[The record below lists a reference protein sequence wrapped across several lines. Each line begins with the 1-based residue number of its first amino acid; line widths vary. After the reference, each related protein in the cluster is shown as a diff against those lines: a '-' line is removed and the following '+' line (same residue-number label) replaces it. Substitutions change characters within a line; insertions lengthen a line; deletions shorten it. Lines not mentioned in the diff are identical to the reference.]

1 MTTAA
6 TPESGS
12 TTGPT
17 LYVALELGQA
27 TWKVVSSPGA
37 GRRPRE
43 KTIRGGDQ
51 AALVAEVA
59 RAKERFGLPAA
70 APVRSC
76 YEAGREGFWLHRWLE
91 TLAGVRNVVVD
102 SSSIRVDRRA
112 RRAKSDRLDAQQ
124 LLHSLLRYAAGDRT
138 TWSVVHVPSE
148 AAEAAR
154 QPSRELQTLTHE
166 RTRSRSRLRGLLAA
180 QGLREVAVGGLAGRL
195 ERLRRWNGEPL
206 SAALRAQLHRELARL
221 ALIEEQ
227 IRAVE
232 AECRASLH
240 EPGVVSEQVTAL
252 LQLRAIGPRSAWLFS
267 TELFAWR
274 GFRNRRQVGAVV
286 GLTPT
291 PYHSGAEQR
300 EQGISRAGNAR
311 VRAMAT
317 EIAWQWLR
325 YQPHSELSQW
335 YQRRFGHGS
344 SRLRR
349 IGIIAVARKLLIA
362 LWRYLET
369 GTLPAGAV
377 LKA

>member
-6 TPESGS
+6 TQTER
-12 TTGPT
+12 TTMAPV
-17 LYVALELGQA
+17 LHVALELGQA
-27 TWKVVSSPGA
+27 SWTVVSSPGP
-37 GRRPRE
+37 GQRPRE
-43 KTIRGGDQ
+43 KTVRGGDRT
-51 AALVAEVA
+51 ALLQELA
-59 RAKERFGLPAA
+59 RAKARFGVSAD
-70 APVRSC
+70 APVVSC

-91 TLAGVRNVVVD
+91 TRGVQNLVVD

-112 RRAKSDRLDAQQ
+112 RRAKSDRLDAHQ
-124 LLHSLLRYAAGDRT
+124 LLQSLLRYAAGDRT
-138 TWSVVHVPSE
+138 TWRVVHVPSE

-166 RTRSRSRLRGLLAA
+166 RTRSRSRVRGLLAA
-180 QGLREVAVGGLAGRL
+180 QGLREVEVGGLAGRL
-195 ERLRRWNGEPL
+195 EQLRRWNGEPL
-206 SAALRAQLHRELARL
+206 RAALLAQLRRELARL

-232 AECRASLH
+232 AECRAALQV
-240 EPGVVSEQVTAL
+240 PGVVSEQVTAL

-274 GFRNRRQVGAVV
+274 GFRNRREVGAVV

-291 PYHSGAEQR
+291 PYQSGTDQR
-300 EQGISRAGNAR
+300 EQGISRAGSAR

-325 YQPHSELSQW
+325 YQPQSELSQW

-377 LKA
+377 RKA